1 MFPCND
7 KGNAKRLVRKY
18 GKNLRYCRPVASWFI
33 WDGRRWLQDEIGAVM
48 DYAKVVTDSIYH
60 EAADAKGGDG
70 DELWEWAKRS
80 GSYRGLED
88 MLRTAQTEPG
98 IKILPGQLDADPEL
112 LNCLNGT
119 IDLRTGKL
127 RPHRREDLLTQLAPV
142 NYEPGATCPHWM
154 KFLERVIPNA
164 ELRDYT
170 QRVVGYCLTGNV
182 DERCMFIWHGTGRNG
197 KSTLLDAIQTIFGD
211 YAITAAAS
219 TLMTKREQGTPTGD
233 LARLKGRRMVCTSES
248 GSFASFSEEIV
259 KSLTGGKDKIVC
271 RFIYGREFEYLPT
284 FKILFAT
291 NHRPTIRGTDDGM
304 WDRLHCIPMTERIG
318 DDEIIPGSSLSKQFQ
333 TEAAGIFQWALE
345 GLAKY
350 RERGLKPPATVTAA
364 TKEYRTEQDQIGQ
377 FIEACCTEG
386 ETCRESAANLYARY
400 KTWCD
405 AAGERARSQTLF
417 GRDLN
422 TRPYDR
428 VNNKGTWY
436 IGIEIRRD

>member
-1 MFPCND
+1 
-7 KGNAKRLVRKY
+7 
-18 GKNLRYCRPVASWFI
+18 
-33 WDGRRWLQDEIGAVM
+33 
-48 DYAKVVTDSIYH
+48 
-60 EAADAKGGDG
+60 
-70 DELWEWAKRS
+70 
-80 GSYRGLED
+80 
-88 MLRTAQTEPG
+88 
-98 IKILPGQLDADPEL
+98 
-112 LNCLNGT
+112 
-119 IDLRTGKL
+119 
-127 RPHRREDLLTQLAPV
+127 
-142 NYEPGATCPHWM
+142 
-154 KFLERVIPNA
+154 
-164 ELRDYT
+164 
-170 QRVVGYCLTGNV
+170 
-182 DERCMFIWHGTGRNG
+182 
-197 KSTLLDAIQTIFGD
+197 
-211 YAITAAAS
+211 
-219 TLMTKREQGTPTGD
+219 
-233 LARLKGRRMVCTSES
+233 
-248 GSFASFSEEIV
+248 
-259 KSLTGGKDKIVC
+259 
-271 RFIYGREFEYLPT
+271 
-284 FKILFAT
+284 LFAT